1 MIRLSATGRA
11 WVRVGCRDALSGV
24 LSITETAVIEG
35 LRILAV
41 RALCT
46 PDQERRD
53 KSGCTPATGIL
64 GRPSAAAAGEAR
76 RRGRTPKV
84 RSGVA
89 ISWSMPERGPTA
101 LCQRML
107 RKRTRTPAGSSRGRH
122 SGHRRALTVSGVRR
136 RSNRVPAVTEVRAPQ
151 PAHLYRPSPTA
162 G

>member
-64 GRPSAAAAGEAR
+64 GRPSAAATRGTAT
-76 RRGRTPKV
+76 GRTPKV
-84 RSGVA
+84 RSGDELVNA
-89 ISWSMPERGPTA
+89 GARSHSA
-101 LCQRML
+101 L
-107 RKRTRTPAGSSRGRH
+107 PA
-122 SGHRRALTVSGVRR
+122 
-136 RSNRVPAVTEVRAPQ
+136 NP
-151 PAHLYRPSPTA
+151 
-162 G
+162 

>member
-64 GRPSAAAAGEAR
+64 GRPSAAATRGTATGAHPKGSQWSGDELVNAGAR
-76 RRGRTPKV
+76 
-84 RSGVA
+84 SH
-89 ISWSMPERGPTA
+89 SA
-101 LCQRML
+101 L
-107 RKRTRTPAGSSRGRH
+107 PAD
-122 SGHRRALTVSGVRR
+122 A
-136 RSNRVPAVTEVRAPQ
+136 
-151 PAHLYRPSPTA
+151 
-162 G
+162 